1 MTTLKN
7 GLDHLG
13 KLRQLGKMCIN
24 TDEDR
29 VMHQGAKNA
38 RHTFWGEFFTENP

>member
-1 MTTLKN
+1 MTLKN

-24 TDEDR
+24 TCEGTKEQKLPATP
-29 VMHQGAKNA
+29 VQGS
-38 RHTFWGEFFTENP
+38 FFA